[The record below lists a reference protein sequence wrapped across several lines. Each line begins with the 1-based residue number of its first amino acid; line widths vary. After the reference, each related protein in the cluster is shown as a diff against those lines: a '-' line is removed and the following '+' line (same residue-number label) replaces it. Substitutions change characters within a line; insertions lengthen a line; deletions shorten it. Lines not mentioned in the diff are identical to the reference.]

1 MTLYIVKRA
10 LQILLVMWVVSVVVF
25 AVIRLSPGDPAMA
38 RLGASSSDPRL
49 EITLKTLRAEMG
61 LDKPI
66 YVQYFVWLSKVAR
79 LDFGVSYT
87 TGEPVTR
94 MIVPKII
101 PSLELIGVGLF
112 ISVLFAMVLGISS
125 AMLHRTVWDRIVQVL
140 SLVGYAI
147 PVFWLGLF
155 LIIIFSLQLRILPPG
170 GYIALSVDPIQ
181 NLKLVAMPALS
192 IAVYQIGVFTRF
204 LRSELLD
211 VKSQDFVRVARSK
224 GLSNWRVI
232 WRHIVR
238 NSLIPFVTVVGLSM
252 GGLIGNTVITEQVFG
267 WAGLGWLLLT
277 AVGNR
282 DYAVVQGV
290 VLLMAMTVA
299 VVNLVVDVAYTYL
312 NPRIVYEKI

>member
-1 MTLYIVKRA
+1 MTAYIVKRT

-25 AVIRLSPGDPAMA
+25 AVIRLSPGDPALA

-49 EITLKTLRAEMG
+49 QVTLKTLRSEMG
-61 LDKPI
+61 LDRPI
-66 YVQYFVWLSKVAR
+66 YAQYFVWLGKVAR
-79 LDFGVSYT
+79 FDFGVSYT
-87 TGEPVTR
+87 TGEPVTK
-94 MIVPKII
+94 MIGPKIL
-101 PSLELIGVGLF
+101 PSAELIGVGLLV
-112 ISVLFAMVLGISS
+112 SVVFAMLLGISS
-125 AMLHRTVWDRIVQVL
+125 ALLHRTIWDRLVQVL

-147 PVFWLGLF
+147 PVFWFGLF
-155 LIIIFSLQLRILPPG
+155 LIILFSLEWRILPPG
-170 GYIALSVDPIQ
+170 GYVPLSADPVQ

-204 LRSELLD
+204 LRSEVLD

-224 GLSNWRVI
+224 GLRNWTVI
-232 WRHIVR
+232 WHHVVR

-299 VVNLVVDVAYTYL
+299 VINLVVDITYTYL
-312 NPRIVYEKI
+312 NPRIVYEKN